1 MYIYIYTCIY
11 IYMYTYK
18 VYIYIYKHYKVR
30 GYFHL
35 GDVILSSS
43 ALGMMMLVFL
53 VDVPA

>member
-1 MYIYIYTCIY
+1 MYIYICIH
-11 IYMYTYK
+11 IR
-18 VYIYIYKHYKVR
+18 YIYKHYKVR